1 MRFIK
6 KEKLN
11 RKAQEA
17 LKLEIKLEEVK
28 KYGKEENFFIDI
40 RDTERVVLS
49 IKDRDDIIVP
59 MDEAS
64 FNELRE
70 KINEAYELRQM

>member
-1 MRFIK
+1 MLLANKIQAKIRHYDTGNHIDNSFSVNVKDTHNIV
-6 KEKLN
+6 LN
-11 RKAQEA
+11 IE
-17 LKLEIKLEEVK
+17 
-28 KYGKEENFFIDI
+28 GDI
-40 RDTERVVLS
+40 EL
-49 IKDRDDIIVP
+49 I

>member
-1 MRFIK
+1 M
-6 KEKLN
+6 
-11 RKAQEA
+11 
-17 LKLEIKLEEVK
+17 LKLEIKLDEVR

>member
-1 MRFIK
+1 M
-6 KEKLN
+6 LN
-11 RKAQEA
+11 
-17 LKLEIKLEEVK
+17 LELDEVK
-28 KYGKEENFFIDI
+28 KYGKEENFSVDI
-40 RDTERVVLS
+40 KDTERVVLS
-49 IKDRDDIIVP
+49 IKDGNDIIVP

>member
-1 MRFIK
+1 M
-6 KEKLN
+6 
-11 RKAQEA
+11 
-17 LKLEIKLEEVK
+17 EIKLEEVK

-59 MDEAS
+59 MDEDS

>member
-1 MRFIK
+1 M
-6 KEKLN
+6 
-11 RKAQEA
+11 
-17 LKLEIKLEEVK
+17 EIKLEEVK

-49 IKDRDDIIVP
+49 IRDRDDIIVP

>member
-1 MRFIK
+1 M
-6 KEKLN
+6 
-11 RKAQEA
+11 
-17 LKLEIKLEEVK
+17 EIKLDEIR

-40 RDTERVVLS
+40 RGTERIVLS

-64 FNELRE
+64 FNELRN
-70 KINEAYELRQM
+70 KLNEAYELRQM

>member
-1 MRFIK
+1 M
-6 KEKLN
+6 
-11 RKAQEA
+11 

-49 IKDRDDIIVP
+49 IRDRDDIIVP

>member
-1 MRFIK
+1 M
-6 KEKLN
+6 
-11 RKAQEA
+11 
-17 LKLEIKLEEVK
+17 EIKLEEVK

-59 MDEAS
+59 MDETS

>member
-1 MRFIK
+1 M
-6 KEKLN
+6 
-11 RKAQEA
+11 
-17 LKLEIKLEEVK
+17 LKLEIKLDEVR

-40 RDTERVVLS
+40 KDTERVVLS

-70 KINEAYELRQM
+70 KLNEAYELRQM

>member
-1 MRFIK
+1 M
-6 KEKLN
+6 
-11 RKAQEA
+11 
-17 LKLEIKLEEVK
+17 EIKLEEVK
-28 KYGKEENFFIDI
+28 KYGKEDNFFIDI

>member
-1 MRFIK
+1 M
-6 KEKLN
+6 
-11 RKAQEA
+11 
-17 LKLEIKLEEVK
+17 EIKLDEVK

-40 RDTERVVLS
+40 KDTERVVLN

-64 FNELRE
+64 FNELRN

>member
-1 MRFIK
+1 M
-6 KEKLN
+6 
-11 RKAQEA
+11 
-17 LKLEIKLEEVK
+17 EIKLEEVK
-28 KYGKEENFFIDI
+28 KYGKEENFFVDI
-40 RDTERVVLS
+40 KDTERIVLS

>member
-1 MRFIK
+1 M
-6 KEKLN
+6 
-11 RKAQEA
+11 
-17 LKLEIKLEEVK
+17 LKLEIKLDEVR
-28 KYGKEENFFIDI
+28 KYGKEENLFIDI

>member
-1 MRFIK
+1 M
-6 KEKLN
+6 
-11 RKAQEA
+11 
-17 LKLEIKLEEVK
+17 EIKLDEVR
-28 KYGKEENFFIDI
+28 KYGKEKNFFIDI

>member
-1 MRFIK
+1 M
-6 KEKLN
+6 
-11 RKAQEA
+11 
-17 LKLEIKLEEVK
+17 LKLEIKLDEVR

-40 RDTERVVLS
+40 KDTERVVLS

>member
-1 MRFIK
+1 M
-6 KEKLN
+6 
-11 RKAQEA
+11 
-17 LKLEIKLEEVK
+17 EIKLDEVR
-28 KYGKEENFFIDI
+28 KYVKEENFFIDI

>member
-1 MRFIK
+1 M
-6 KEKLN
+6 
-11 RKAQEA
+11 
-17 LKLEIKLEEVK
+17 EIKLDEVK
-28 KYGKEENFFIDI
+28 KYGKEENFFVDI
-40 RDTERVVLS
+40 KDTERVVLS

>member
-11 RKAQEA
+11 RKAQEV
-17 LKLEIKLEEVK
+17 LKLEIKLQEVK

>member
-1 MRFIK
+1 M
-6 KEKLN
+6 
-11 RKAQEA
+11 
-17 LKLEIKLEEVK
+17 EIKLDEVR
-28 KYGKEENFFIDI
+28 KYGKEDNFFIDI
-40 RDTERVVLS
+40 RDAERVVLS

>member
-1 MRFIK
+1 M
-6 KEKLN
+6 
-11 RKAQEA
+11 
-17 LKLEIKLEEVK
+17 LKLEIKLDEVR

-70 KINEAYELRQM
+70 KINEAYELRHM

>member
-1 MRFIK
+1 M
-6 KEKLN
+6 
-11 RKAQEA
+11 
-17 LKLEIKLEEVK
+17 EIKLDEVR
-28 KYGKEENFFIDI
+28 KYGKEDNFFIDI

>member
-1 MRFIK
+1 M
-6 KEKLN
+6 
-11 RKAQEA
+11 
-17 LKLEIKLEEVK
+17 EIKLDEVR
-28 KYGKEENFFIDI
+28 KYGKEENFSIDI
-40 RDTERVVLS
+40 KDTEMVVLN

-64 FNELRE
+64 FNELRN

>member
-1 MRFIK
+1 M
-6 KEKLN
+6 
-11 RKAQEA
+11 
-17 LKLEIKLEEVK
+17 LKLEIKLDEVK
-28 KYGKEENFFIDI
+28 KYGKEENFSIDI
-40 RDTERVVLS
+40 KDTERVVLN

>member
-1 MRFIK
+1 M
-6 KEKLN
+6 
-11 RKAQEA
+11 
-17 LKLEIKLEEVK
+17 EIKLEEVK
-28 KYGKEENFFIDI
+28 KYGKEENFFVDI
-40 RDTERVVLS
+40 KDTERVVLS

-70 KINEAYELRQM
+70 KINEAYELREM

>member
-1 MRFIK
+1 M
-6 KEKLN
+6 
-11 RKAQEA
+11 
-17 LKLEIKLEEVK
+17 EIKLEEVK
-28 KYGKEENFFIDI
+28 KYGKEENFFVDI
-40 RDTERVVLS
+40 KDTERVVLS

>member
-1 MRFIK
+1 M
-6 KEKLN
+6 
-11 RKAQEA
+11 
-17 LKLEIKLEEVK
+17 EIKLDEVR
-28 KYGKEENFFIDI
+28 KYGKEDNFFIDI
-40 RDTERVVLS
+40 RDAERVVLS

-70 KINEAYELRQM
+70 KINEAYKLRQM

>member
-1 MRFIK
+1 MR
-6 KEKLN
+6 
-11 RKAQEA
+11 
-17 LKLEIKLEEVK
+17 LELDEVK
-28 KYGKEENFFIDI
+28 KYGKEDNFSIDI
-40 RDTERVVLS
+40 DDTEIVTLS
-49 IKDRDDIIVP
+49 IKDRNDITIP

>member
-1 MRFIK
+1 ML
-6 KEKLN
+6 KE
-11 RKAQEA
+11 
-17 LKLEIKLEEVK
+17 EIKLDEVRQ
-28 KYGKEENFFIDI
+28 YGKEENFFIDI